1 MKTDD
6 NTLVRE
12 YLATVERESAALP
25 PAARQELLADLSE
38 HIEVARAERPG
49 DVRAILHEV
58 GDPRTIASTAL
69 HEAGHTPT
77 PPTRTPE
84 RRRSPAW
91 LPLLLLVLSGALPYA
106 GDHVLLSWISFAMKI
121 TAVVMVC
128 RSPYW
133 TAARKWAGLALA
145 TLLPVT
151 MNVIWY
157 LVVVAPGN
165 DAVIDTWRWPGAV
178 VGFLLTLAG
187 VGWLWR
193 TRTR

>member
-12 YLATVERESAALP
+12 YLATVERESTALP

-38 HIEVARAERPG
+38 HIEIARAERPG

-69 HEAGHTPT
+69 QELGHTTTPLTPT
-77 PPTRTPE
+77 PWRT
-84 RRRSPAW
+84 RSPAW

-128 RSPYW
+128 RSRYW

-145 TLLPVT
+145 TLLPAT

-157 LVVVAPGN
+157 LAVVAPRN
-165 DAVIDTWRWPGAV
+165 YAVIDTWRWPGAV
-178 VGFLLTLAG
+178 TGLVLTLTGA
-187 VGWLWR
+187 GWLWR
-193 TRTR
+193 SRAR

>member
-1 MKTDD
+1 MKTDN

-12 YLATVERESAALP
+12 YLATVERESTALP
-25 PAARQELLADLSE
+25 AAARQELLADLSE

-49 DVRAILHEV
+49 DVRAILREV

-69 HEAGHTPT
+69 HELGHTTT
-77 PPTRTPE
+77 PPTRTPK

-91 LPLLLLVLSGALPYA
+91 LPLLLLVISGALPYA
-106 GDHVLLSWISFAMKI
+106 GDHVLLSWISMAMKI
-121 TAVVMVC
+121 TAIVMVC
-128 RSPYW
+128 RSRYW
-133 TAARKWAGLALA
+133 TAARKWAGLTLA
-145 TLLPVT
+145 TLLPAT

-157 LVVVAPGN
+157 LVFVAPQN
-165 DAVIDTWRWPGAV
+165 YAVIDTWRWPGAI

-193 TRTR
+193 TRAR

>member
-6 NTLVRE
+6 TLVRE
-12 YLATVERESAALP
+12 YLATVERESTALP
-25 PAARQELLADLSE
+25 PVARQELLADLSE

-69 HEAGHTPT
+69 HELGHTAT
-77 PPTRTPE
+77 PPTRKPN

-91 LPLLLLVLSGALPYA
+91 LPLLLLVISAALPYA
-106 GDHVLLSWISFAMKI
+106 ADHVLLDWASLAMRI

-128 RSPYW
+128 RSRYW
-133 TAARKWAGLALA
+133 TAARKWTGLILG
-145 TLLPVT
+145 TLVPAT

-157 LVVVAPGN
+157 LAFVAPQN
-165 DAVIDTWRWPGAV
+165 YAVIDAWRWPAAV
-178 VGFLLTLAG
+178 AGLLLTLAG
-187 VGWLWR
+187 AGWLWR
-193 TRTR
+193 TRVR

>member
-6 NTLVRE
+6 NTLVRD
-12 YLATVERESAALP
+12 YLATVERESTALP

-38 HIEVARAERPG
+38 HIEVARAERPS

-69 HEAGHTPT
+69 QELGHTATPPTPT
-77 PPTRTPE
+77 PK

-128 RSPYW
+128 RSHYW
-133 TAARKWAGLALA
+133 TAVRKWAGLALA
-145 TLLPVT
+145 TLLPAT

-157 LVVVAPGN
+157 LAVVAPRN
-165 DAVIDTWRWPGAV
+165 YDVIDTWRWPAAV
-178 VGFLLTLAG
+178 TGLLLTLTGA
-187 VGWLWR
+187 GWLWR
-193 TRTR
+193 TRAC

>member
-12 YLATVERESAALP
+12 YLATVERESTALP

-69 HEAGHTPT
+69 QELGHTTTPPTPT
-77 PPTRTPE
+77 PR
-84 RRRSPAW
+84 RRRSSAW

-128 RSPYW
+128 RSRYW

-145 TLLPVT
+145 TLLPAT

-157 LVVVAPGN
+157 LAVVAPRN
-165 DAVIDTWRWPGAV
+165 YAVIDTWRWPGAV
-178 VGFLLTLAG
+178 TGLLLTLAG
-187 VGWLWR
+187 AGWLWR
-193 TRTR
+193 TRAR

>member
-12 YLATVERESAALP
+12 YLATVERESTALP
-25 PAARQELLADLSE
+25 RAARQELLADLSE

-69 HEAGHTPT
+69 HELGHTTT
-77 PPTRTPE
+77 PPTRTPK

-106 GDHVLLSWISFAMKI
+106 GDHVLLSWISFTVKI
-121 TAVVMVC
+121 TAVVMIC
-128 RSPYW
+128 RSRYW

-145 TLLPVT
+145 TFLPVM

-157 LVVVAPGN
+157 LAVVAPGN
-165 DAVIDTWRWPGAV
+165 DAVIDTWRWPGAA

-193 TRTR
+193 TRAR

>member
-1 MKTDD
+1 MKTED

-12 YLATVERESAALP
+12 YLATVERESTALP

-49 DVRAILHEV
+49 DVRTILHEV

-69 HEAGHTPT
+69 HELGHTTT
-77 PPTRTPE
+77 PPTPVPE

-121 TAVVMVC
+121 TAVVMIC
-128 RSPYW
+128 RARYW

-157 LVVVAPGN
+157 LAVVAPGN